1 MHTLTRIGRAL
12 YLTLSAKFEY
22 LCIDFGDG
30 PTLAVRPALNIVSRK
45 LTDNI
50 VRAGINYKS
59 Y

>member
-12 YLTLSAKFEY
+12 YQTLSAKFEY

-30 PTLAVRPALNIVSRK
+30 PTLAVRPALNIVSYK

-50 VRAGINYKS
+50 ARRNKS
-59 Y
+59 